1 MNDLYRKTFDEVH
14 ASEAL
19 RQEVLNMTK
28 QEKAVVRRQVPRM
41 VLIAAIVVLALAGT
55 ALAAALPGIQEWFSR
70 QWTKETGK
78 AIETDQMGVI
88 TKLTDAVGVSDTVDG
103 VTVTVDSVTRGED
116 VVWFLL
122 ELDGLPAEEEL
133 EKAFDALVEPQPE
146 EDASNP
152 QKEYH
157 INGTDITVSVSS
169 GAGSTSITGPREYF
183 FGSRAVSFDPAVA
196 DSNYYWEIGRNEL
209 RADGTRMILLKY
221 RFDPLENAAPQG
233 ALVVTLELSDL
244 SWGIFRST
252 AVPVAEGTFTLEFSL
267 PAIEPAKPL
276 TTGGGTALGEP
287 FLRDIDPSLE
297 FWDTNTMGPRPTEEM
312 AFLRTKATPTNLTIY
327 WADREQL
334 DHLHITGD
342 WYLVMKDGTEVRL
355 DTSGGMYTDLPGGE
369 RVSRFLWPV
378 PVDLNQAKS
387 LEYRYGEEVQAF
399 DLK

>member
-1 MNDLYRKTFDEVH
+1 
-14 ASEAL
+14 
-19 RQEVLNMTK
+19 
-28 QEKAVVRRQVPRM
+28 
-41 VLIAAIVVLALAGT
+41 
-55 ALAAALPGIQEWFSR
+55 
-70 QWTKETGK
+70 
-78 AIETDQMGVI
+78 MGVI

-103 VTVTVDSVTRGED
+103 VTVTLDSMTRGED

-157 INGTDITVSVSS
+157 VNGTDITVSVSS
-169 GAGSTSITGPREYF
+169 GAGNTSITGPREYF
-183 FGSRAVSFDPAVA
+183 FGGRAVSFDPAVA

-209 RADGTRMILLKY
+209 QADGTRMILLKY

-233 ALVVTLELSDL
+233 ALDVTLELSDL

-267 PAIEPAKPL
+267 PAIEPTKPL

-297 FWDTNTMGPRPTEEM
+297 LWDTNTMGPYPTEEM

-342 WYLVMKDGTEVRL
+342 WYLIMKDGTEVRL

-378 PVDLNQAKS
+378 PVDLGQAKS
-387 LEYRYGEEVQAF
+387 LEYRYGEEVHSLA
-399 DLK
+399 LK